1 MSKRVAVTYEIIVT
15 TSHESNPNPELIGAV
30 ISALTDTAR
39 ALAMRFELLGIAP
52 EVLVTHRVNGGKPN
66 IINIRQEPTD
76 GQDQ

>member
-1 MSKRVAVTYEIIVT
+1 MSKVAVTYEIILT
-15 TSHESNPNPELIGAV
+15 TAHNSKPSPELVGAV

-39 ALAMRFELLGIAP
+39 ALQMRFELLDIAP

-66 IINIRQEPTD
+66 IISIKKEPTN